1 MKTLLPCELSPQSPS
16 LSFIRQFYVKQ
27 ELCGLRRM
35 ETLVQHCILG
45 SGFSA
50 LGSLMLD
57 AKEQMGLAM
66 SVLNHLDQGTHV
78 LIQPKDI
85 GAVLEVQRR
94 VGVAESVD
102 GAVVAIGP
110 LLQEHS
116 LQQRLEANRT
126 PVG

>member
-1 MKTLLPCELSPQSPS
+1 
-16 LSFIRQFYVKQ
+16 
-27 ELCGLRRM
+27 
-35 ETLVQHCILG
+35 
-45 SGFSA
+45 
-50 LGSLMLD
+50 MLD

-66 SVLNHLDQGTHV
+66 SVLNNLDQGTHV

-94 VGVAESVD
+94 VGVTESVD

-116 LQQRLEANRT
+116 LPQRLEANRT